1 MIKARNQEKS
11 TPSEVQKKES
21 GKSKPLVSVIGKTN
35 KNAIS
40 VDITTKDVNEK
51 TGKKSPANKV
61 KKDSN
66 TKKNKEEVV

>member
-11 TPSEVQKKES
+11 TSEKKPS
-21 GKSKPLVSVIGKTN
+21 GKSKPLVSVIGKDN

-40 VDITTKDVNEK
+40 VDITPKDVNGK

-61 KKDSN
+61 KKESI
-66 TKKNKEEVV
+66 TKRKKGEVV